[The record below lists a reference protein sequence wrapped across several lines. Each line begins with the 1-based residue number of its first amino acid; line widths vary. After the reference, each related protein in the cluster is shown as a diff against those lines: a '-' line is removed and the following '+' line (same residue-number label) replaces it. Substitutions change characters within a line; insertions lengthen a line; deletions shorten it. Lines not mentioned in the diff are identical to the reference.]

1 MAVLLA
7 LALLCARFETPISS
21 LQHSRGQHR
30 AQVASCKALPD
41 RKRHLACVD
50 AVDFKFSSLM
60 YLNYEPV
67 LRRLVRDLLHDCCL
81 IGNGS
86 IVDAGAHTGS
96 ESALYAA
103 SRPSSIVHAVEPM
116 VQNIKVLR
124 RMRERVPNLVPLHGA
139 LGAADG
145 AGTYVVNAL
154 EAWQRRYG
162 GQLIDVNSSHSV
174 GSPRLPPNGS
184 AIRFPIFA
192 VDGLLAGRWR
202 GEKLAFLHL
211 DVEGDELVV
220 LRGAREAIRTS
231 SPWLTV

>member
-1 MAVLLA
+1 MSLSAMAVLLA

-103 SRPSSIVHAVEPM
+103 SRPSSIVHRASCACTCRALTAQLPIHPSTLPPGVSIFSFSSMSRPSSDRTLSTGTTSCRRTNASA
-116 VQNIKVLR
+116 QA
-124 RMRERVPNLVPLHGA
+124 RMRARVCA
-139 LGAADG
+139 LRA
-145 AGTYVVNAL
+145 YM
-154 EAWQRRYG
+154 
-162 GQLIDVNSSHSV
+162 
-174 GSPRLPPNGS
+174 
-184 AIRFPIFA
+184 
-192 VDGLLAGRWR
+192 
-202 GEKLAFLHL
+202 
-211 DVEGDELVV
+211 
-220 LRGAREAIRTS
+220 
-231 SPWLTV
+231 